1 MRVTVLNR
9 DANVQCCGYPRPI
22 FVGAG
27 ELEDEVKV
35 TLGFRSRVPPLQVFL
50 AYSRT
55 HESSSESGHSDP
67 ISIYFPSCALP
78 STIPCKALSSVIYS
92 RATAYVGA

>member
-55 HESSSESGHSDP
+55 YESSSESGHKLAGTEAGHP
-67 ISIYFPSCALP
+67 L
-78 STIPCKALSSVIYS
+78 KL
-92 RATAYVGA
+92 ATH